1 MTPSAWSPRLA
12 ALLRVLPGLT
22 SRGCPRRGSRCA
34 PGVGA
39 ERGGITASLAGR
51 GVPGWWEGRTTG
63 TRTSPECPAPPVQR
77 STPARSHLRQDHHRG
92 FQHRCKMVYLA
103 QRLQPG
109 VKLASPSEAALLE
122 YGSGGTPA
130 AQTHLLLPECGGS
143 KTICRHRSGPQE
155 VSRGL
160 HVLWTQALLTAAPAR
175 LGDGGVTW
183 MSAQDRRSTALKLLR
198 HMGPQQGQHC
208 QQEGG
213 KRSLPTF
220 FPFSVAYP
228 QQRFFLQ
235 TLRAGIQRSAHK

>member
-1 MTPSAWSPRLA
+1 MASRHHSRVVAFPAGGKDGPR
-12 ALLRVLPGLT
+12 
-22 SRGCPRRGSRCA
+22 
-34 PGVGA
+34 
-39 ERGGITASLAGR
+39 GR
-51 GVPGWWEGRTTG
+51 G
-63 TRTSPECPAPPVQR
+63 
-77 STPARSHLRQDHHRG
+77 PARSAQHLPSNAVLQQGAIYDRTTTG